1 MDWKKLGKAMLF
13 PPLAVL
19 VMLLPVATVCLVYAM
34 AFWGTESAVTIGSYV
49 LAAYTLTVWCAK
61 LPRLIRCIKTF
72 QNENRHIKRWR
83 EDARLRVNVSLYG
96 SLFLNTA
103 YAVFQLGLGFYHLS
117 FWFVSLAGY
126 YLSLAAMRLFLV
138 RYTRRHAP
146 GEQMKAELRRYR
158 LCGIVFLVMN
168 LALSLMIFFMVYWN
182 RTFHH
187 HQITAIAMA
196 AYTFT
201 SLTLAIVNIV
211 RYRRYQSPVYTAT
224 KIISLAA
231 ALVSLLTLESTLL
244 TAFGDGTMDLV
255 ARRLLL
261 GISGGVISAFI
272 ILLAV
277 YMIVQGTKKLRKIK
291 E

>member
-1 MDWKKLGKAMLF
+1 MNWKKLGKALLF
-13 PPLAVL
+13 PPMAVL
-19 VMLLPVATVCLVYAM
+19 VVLLPIATVCLLYAM
-34 AFWGTESAVTIGSYV
+34 VYLGTKSAAAIGSYV
-49 LAAYTLTVWCAK
+49 LAFYTLTVWCVK
-61 LPRLIRCIKTF
+61 LPRLIRCVKTF
-72 QNENRHIKRWR
+72 QNENRYAIRWR
-83 EDARLRVNVSLYG
+83 QDTRLRVNVSLCG
-96 SLFLNTA
+96 SLLLNTA
-103 YAVFQLGLGFYHLS
+103 YAVFQLGLGIYHLS

-138 RYTRRHAP
+138 RHTRRHAP

-158 LCGIVFLVMN
+158 LCGIVFLAMN

-201 SLTLAIVNIV
+201 SLAFAIVNV
-211 RYRRYQSPVYTAT
+211 VKYRRWNSPVYEAS
-224 KIISLAA
+224 KAISLAA

-244 TAFGDGTMDLV
+244 TAFGDGTMNLF

-277 YMIVQGTKKLRKIK
+277 YMIVQGTKKLRKYK